1 MDASPQP
8 LKTTCLYQEHL
19 ALNARMVDFAGW
31 NMPIQYGSILEEHR
45 AVRNAAGM
53 FDVSHMGRVEFS
65 GRDCIPYLQRLF
77 SCDAAK
83 LAPGQARY
91 ALLCAQDGGIL
102 DDTILYCRSAVAF
115 TLVCNAGNTPAVLAW
130 LTRWRDPYDVTLT
143 DRTAATGMIALQ
155 GPRAADHLAALSD
168 PALPRD
174 LAYFRWTDSIVAG
187 IPAFVARTGYTG
199 EDGFEFIVPAEAAP
213 RLWRT
218 LRDRGVTPV
227 ALGARDTLRL
237 EAALPLHGN
246 DISLKTNPVQAGL
259 MWAVAMDKGPFLGSE
274 AITRIKESGP
284 PTRLVG
290 FEVTG
295 RGIPRAHCPL
305 LLPDGTLTG
314 EATSGG
320 FSPTL
325 QKGIGM
331 GYLASPHAKAGTE
344 IAVDIRGTV
353 TPARIVQRPF
363 YRRPQDT
370 PV

>member
-1 MDASPQP
+1 MNDPSPSV
-8 LKTTCLYQEHL
+8 KTTCLYDEHL

-31 NMPIQYGSILEEHR
+31 SMPIQYGSILEEHR

-65 GRDCIPYLQRLF
+65 GRDCVPYLQRLF
-77 SCDAAK
+77 TCDVAK
-83 LAPGQARY
+83 LEPGQARY
-91 ALLCAQDGGIL
+91 TLLCAEDGGIL
-102 DDTILYCRSAVAF
+102 DDTILYCRSSVAF

-130 LTRWRDPYDVTLT
+130 LEHWREPFDITLT

-155 GPRAADHLAALSD
+155 GPGAAAHLAALAG
-168 PALPRD
+168 PAVPGNLP
-174 LAYFRWTDSIVAG
+174 YFRWVETTVAG
-187 IPAFVARTGYTG
+187 IDAFVARTGYTG
-199 EDGFEFIVPAEAAP
+199 EDGFEFIVPAETAP
-213 RLWRT
+213 GLWRT
-218 LRDRGVTPV
+218 LRDRGVTPI

-259 MWAVAMDKGPFLGSE
+259 MWAVAMDKGPFLGKE
-274 AITRIKESGP
+274 AIERSKASGP
-284 PTRLVG
+284 SVRLVG
-290 FEVTG
+290 FGVTG

-305 LLPDGTLTG
+305 LLPDGTVAG

-331 GYLASPHAKAGTE
+331 GYIAAAHGAIGTE
-344 IAVDIRGTV
+344 IAVDIRGAI
-353 TPARIVQRPF
+353 TPARVVRRPF
-363 YRRPQDT
+363 YRRPQG
-370 PV
+370 